1 MQLFQQALAAPHEPL
16 SPFVHGGFK
25 IVLSD
30 KPTVTSM
37 VLLLLLLLLLLR
49 MPLSL
54 CSKMRTRC

>member
-1 MQLFQQALAAPHEPL
+1 
-16 SPFVHGGFK
+16 
-25 IVLSD
+25 
-30 KPTVTSM
+30 M